1 MILQTRIL
9 HMTVGDTAQTLPALL
24 ATKDLIR
31 YIPNR
36 IEERDEM
43 GALGYSLGG
52 YCFQPEEFFPKK
64 LFNEI
69 VNVRIEEPELVLNE
83 ARNRHLRPRLTL
95 DGKLVILATDH
106 PGRRVTGIPDDPLG
120 MGDRHSYLARALR
133 VLTTPGCDG
142 IMGTTD
148 FMEDLLIVNALIRK
162 SSEASLLDDKVL
174 IGCMNRGG
182 HAGVEGEIDDRFT
195 CFTARQLKHMNFDGG
210 KMMYRL
216 DPADERSIRAISDC
230 AQAITELCRENL
242 YAFLEPMS
250 VQRRKDGGYETVST
264 VETLV
269 RDAGAAAALGE
280 SSART
285 FLKLTYTDGFQ
296 QVARATT
303 LPILM
308 LGGPIQE
315 NPTSTLRDFEAGMKA
330 GANVR
335 GVMVGRNVTFAPK
348 EDPRAVAAAVC
359 GIVHDDL
366 TVEGSLDRLAAE
378 RGLKMNIFAKW
389 R

>member
-1 MILQTRIL
+1 M
-9 HMTVGDTAQTLPALL
+9 
-24 ATKDLIR
+24 ATS
-31 YIPNR
+31 
-36 IEERDEM
+36 
-43 GALGYSLGG
+43 AYSLGG
-52 YCFQPEEFFPKK
+52 YCFRPEEFLPKK
-64 LFNEI
+64 LFEEI
-69 VNVRIEEPELVLNE
+69 TDVRVDKPEIIFAE
-83 ARNRHLRPRLTL
+83 ATSRRRRSRLTL
-95 DGKLVILATDH
+95 DGKLVVLATDH
-106 PGRRVTGIPDDPLG
+106 PGRRVTNLSGDSLG

-148 FMEDLLIVNALIRK
+148 FMEDLLIVNALVRQ
-162 SSEASLLDDKVL
+162 SGGASLLDDKVL

-195 CFTARQLKHMNFDGG
+195 SFTAKQLNLMNFDGG

-216 DPADERSIRAISDC
+216 DPGDERSIKAISDC
-230 AQAITELCRENL
+230 AQAITELYREGL

-250 VQRRKDGGYETVST
+250 VQRKKDGAYETITT

-269 RDAGAAAALGE
+269 RDAGAASALGE
-280 SSART
+280 SSVRT
-285 FLKLTYTDGFQ
+285 FLKLSYTEGYDR
-296 QVARATT
+296 VAKATT

-308 LGGPIQE
+308 LGGPPRE
-315 NPTSTLRDFEAGMKA
+315 NPTSTLNDFAAGMRA
-330 GANVR
+330 AANVR

-359 GIVHDDL
+359 GIVHDAL
-366 TVEGSLDRLAAE
+366 TAEESLDRLAAE
-378 RGLKMNIFAKW
+378 RGREMNIFARW

>member
-1 MILQTRIL
+1 M
-9 HMTVGDTAQTLPALL
+9 
-24 ATKDLIR
+24 ATSAYHIG
-31 YIPNR
+31 
-36 IEERDEM
+36 E
-43 GALGYSLGG
+43 
-52 YCFQPEEFFPKK
+52 YCFSPEDFLPKK
-64 LFNEI
+64 LFEAI
-69 VNVRIEEPELVLNE
+69 TDVRVDRPETILEE
-83 ARNRHLRPRLTL
+83 AQRRRKRQRLTL

-106 PGRRVTGIPDDPLG
+106 PGRRVTGLGGDPLI

-148 FMEDLLIVNALIRK
+148 FMEDLLIVNALMRE
-162 SSEASLLDDKVL
+162 SAGASFIDDKVL

-182 HAGVEGEIDDRFT
+182 HAGVVGEIDDRFT
-195 CFTARQLKHMNFDGG
+195 SFTANRLKRLNFDGG

-216 DPADERSIRAISDC
+216 DLEDERSIKAISDC
-230 AQAITELCRENL
+230 AQAVTDLYREDL

-250 VQRRKDGGYETVST
+250 VRKKKDGSYETIKT
-264 VETLV
+264 VDAML

-285 FLKLTYTDGFQ
+285 YLKLSYADGYER
-296 QVARATT
+296 VARATT

-308 LGGPIQE
+308 LGGPARE
-315 NPTSTLRDFEAGMKA
+315 DPTSILRDFTAGMRA

-335 GVMVGRNVTFAPK
+335 GVMVGRNVSFASK
-348 EDPRAVAAAVC
+348 EDPRALAAAVC
-359 GIVHDDL
+359 GIIHEKMNAED
-366 TVEGSLDRLAAE
+366 SLDRLASE
-378 RGLKMNIFAKW
+378 RGQQMDIFAKW

>member
-1 MILQTRIL
+1 MTTTARREEGCCFKPEDYLPEMLFEAITDVRVDNPEIIL
-9 HMTVGDTAQTLPALL
+9 A
-24 ATKDLIR
+24 
-31 YIPNR
+31 
-36 IEERDEM
+36 
-43 GALGYSLGG
+43 
-52 YCFQPEEFFPKK
+52 
-64 LFNEI
+64 
-69 VNVRIEEPELVLNE
+69 E
-83 ARNRHLRPRLTL
+83 ARSRRKRPRLTL

-106 PGRRVTGIPDDPLG
+106 PGRRVTGLGAEDSLG
-120 MGDRHSYLARALR
+120 MGNRHSYLARALR

-148 FMEDLLIVNALIRK
+148 FMEELLIINSLVRQ
-162 SSEASLLDDKVL
+162 SGGASLLDDKVL

-195 CFTARQLKHMNFDGG
+195 SFTAGQLKSMNFDGG

-216 DPADERSIRAISDC
+216 DPADERSIKALSDC
-230 AQAITELCRENL
+230 AQAVTELYRENL

-250 VQRRKDGGYETVST
+250 VRKKNDGGYETVKT
-264 VETLV
+264 VEALA

-285 FLKLTYTDGFQ
+285 FLKLSYAEGYDR
-296 QVARATT
+296 VARATT

-308 LGGPIQE
+308 LGGPPRE
-315 NPTSTLRDFEAGMKA
+315 DPSSTLRDFAAGMRA
-330 GANVR
+330 AANVR
-335 GVMVGRNVTFAPK
+335 GVMVGRNVAFAPK

-359 GIVHDDL
+359 GIVHEHL
-366 TVEGSLDRLAAE
+366 TAEESLDRLARE
-378 RGLKMNIFAKW
+378 RGQEMDLFARW